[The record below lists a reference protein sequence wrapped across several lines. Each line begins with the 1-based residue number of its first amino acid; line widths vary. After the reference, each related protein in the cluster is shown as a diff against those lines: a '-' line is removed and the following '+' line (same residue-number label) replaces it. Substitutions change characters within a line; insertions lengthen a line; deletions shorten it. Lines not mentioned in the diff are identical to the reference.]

1 MGTVVPVKEPPPGV
15 VFASKIQGG
24 SKNFDKYPT
33 KRSANLIIGNNTN
46 QNITR
51 TLDYLYHARGK
62 KNLGFLNQSG

>member
-15 VFASKIQGG
+15 VFASKIQGW

-51 TLDYLYHARGK
+51 TLDYL
-62 KNLGFLNQSG
+62 